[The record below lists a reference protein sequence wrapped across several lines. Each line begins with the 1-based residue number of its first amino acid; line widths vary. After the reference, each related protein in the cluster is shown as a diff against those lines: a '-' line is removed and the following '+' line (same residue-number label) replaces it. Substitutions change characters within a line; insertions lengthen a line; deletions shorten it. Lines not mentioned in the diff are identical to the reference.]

1 MNELLAGDLRQGEL
15 MPLALLL
22 HDTGKP
28 LTRTQELEDGRVRIR
43 FLEHEQESAK
53 IGRKVMQRLRFSLQ
67 ATDFVEAIVANHM
80 RPLLLSAEKK
90 LSRKAI
96 YRLFRATSGSKYQA
110 GVAVALHAL
119 ADQRATY
126 PPGQGQAEE
135 QVLLKV
141 IVKLVEAYFE
151 QREQVVDPPLLLTGR
166 DLIQMGVPQGRL
178 VGVLLNRLR
187 EAQAAGLVQNKQ
199 AALVFIKSDPDF
211 GSSQT
216 AEL

>member
-1 MNELLAGDLRQGEL
+1 
-15 MPLALLL
+15 
-22 HDTGKP
+22 
-28 LTRTQELEDGRVRIR
+28 
-43 FLEHEQESAK
+43 
-53 IGRKVMQRLRFSLQ
+53 
-67 ATDFVEAIVANHM
+67 
-80 RPLLLSAEKK
+80 
-90 LSRKAI
+90 
-96 YRLFRATSGSKYQA
+96 
-110 GVAVALHAL
+110 
-119 ADQRATY
+119 
-126 PPGQGQAEE
+126 
-135 QVLLKV
+135 VLLKV

-187 EAQAAGLVQNKQ
+187 EAQATGLVQNKQ